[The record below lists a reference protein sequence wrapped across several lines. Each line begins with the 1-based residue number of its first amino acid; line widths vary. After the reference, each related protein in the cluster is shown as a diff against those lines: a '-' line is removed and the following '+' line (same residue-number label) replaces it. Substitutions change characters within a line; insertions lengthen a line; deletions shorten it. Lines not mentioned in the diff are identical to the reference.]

1 MEKYSYIGITTNNL
15 KDISVGFNDYEI
27 IYIGGASGSGKS
39 SLAFDTIASISE
51 NEYGSLTSDNKVS
64 VKFKIKEY
72 STVLVAATLKQL
84 NFNVNP
90 RSIIMTYFGLFPHI
104 SSILSRC
111 TGLSADSF
119 SLNGQDR
126 CEYCNGIGYV
136 DKIDEKL
143 IINPERALIN
153 GPFNCW
159 NSSYSD
165 FFSQLLH
172 LFCVDNGINENKRFY
187 DLSEEERELLLH
199 SKGDIKY
206 KIQYKAGGRTRSKT
220 TVYIGPITGLELQ
233 KKDMFGMNAEK
244 YSKPCLCPK
253 CLGSRL
259 SADIGTIN
267 IIKGIT
273 VNDFLTTHLEEVEA
287 IIKRLP
293 VEKTGVYSRDF
304 ILRFIDACK
313 KLNISYLSLSR
324 SIGTLSGGEL
334 QRLRMVQLLLGRL
347 TNLLVILDEPT
358 SSLDPHEADSVIKII
373 KQLSKNNTII
383 VVDHNDKLRKI
394 ANRTYFLGPKS
405 GVNGGYLIDESE
417 FKESQKK
424 SKIKRPA
431 LTGRKIKVQLFSDYI
446 KYGDPLIIAENALNG
461 ICGRSGIGKTTI
473 LRDVLPYQLEN
484 YKYIT
489 QKPIKAG
496 RNSTVASFS
505 DLLDLVKAF
514 YVRKTHADKKLFSLK
529 QDGACPKCQGK
540 GCVLIGNYYDEQLYI
555 DCEFCEGTG
564 YSRKTLSYKVD
575 GMNIYDFLEQNI
587 DTIIQRGISV
597 SKKFDS
603 TIRLLA
609 SLGLGHLVLN
619 QRTNTLSG
627 GENQR
632 LKLSKALG
640 ESSTMIYGLDEP
652 SKGLGRS
659 EMISLIQVI
668 YDNIEKQGK
677 TFIVSEHNPEF
688 LELCSCVSELISDN
702 NIVRIKNKP

>member
-72 STVLVAATLKQL
+72 STVLVPATLKQL

-104 SSILSRC
+104 SSILSIC
-111 TGLSADSF
+111 TGIPADSF
-119 SLNGQDR
+119 SLNGQER
-126 CEYCNGIGYV
+126 CRYCNGIGYV

-143 IINPERALIN
+143 IVDPDRPIIN
-153 GPFNCW
+153 GPFKCW

-172 LFCVDNGINENKRFY
+172 LFCTDNGINENKRFY
-187 DLSEEERELLLH
+187 DLSQAEREMLLR
-199 SKGDIKY
+199 SKGNIKY
-206 KIQYKAGGRTRSKT
+206 TIQYKAGGRTRSKT
-220 TVYIGPITGLELQ
+220 SVYIGPILGLELQ
-233 KKDMFGMNAEK
+233 KKDMFGLNAEK
-244 YSKPCLCPK
+244 YSKPCLCPM
-253 CLGSRL
+253 CQGSRL
-259 SADIGTIN
+259 SHDIGMIN
-267 IIKGIT
+267 ILKGVT
-273 VNDFLTTHLEEVEA
+273 VNDFFTAHLDD
-287 IIKRLP
+287 
-293 VEKTGVYSRDF
+293 VEKIVKKIPIEKASAYSRDL
-304 ILRFIDACK
+304 ILRFINACK
-313 KLNISYLSLSR
+313 QLNISYLSLSR
-324 SIGTLSGGEL
+324 AIGTLSGGEL
-334 QRLRMVQLLLGRL
+334 QRLRMVQLILGRL

-358 SSLDPHEADSVIKII
+358 SSLDPREADAVIKII

-383 VVDHNDKLRKI
+383 VVDHNDKLRRI
-394 ANRTYFLGPKS
+394 AHRSYFLGPKS
-405 GVNGGYLIDESE
+405 GINGGYLIDESE
-417 FKESQKK
+417 YKASQKK
-424 SKIKRPA
+424 SKPKIPS
-431 LTGRKIKVQLFSDYI
+431 LSGRKIKVQLFSDYI
-446 KYGDPLIIAENALNG
+446 KYGDPLVITENALNG

-473 LRDVLPYQLEN
+473 LRDILPYQMEG

-505 DLLDLVKAF
+505 DILDSVKAF
-514 YVRKTHADKKLFSLK
+514 YARKTRADKKLFSLA

-540 GCVLIGNYYDEQLYI
+540 GCILIGDYYDEQLYI
-555 DCEFCEGTG
+555 DCEYCEGTG
-564 YSRKTLSYKVD
+564 YSTKTLSLKVD
-575 GMNIYDFLEQNI
+575 GMNIYEFLDQNI
-587 DTIIQRGISV
+587 DTIIQNGISI

-619 QRTNTLSG
+619 QKTNTLSG

-632 LKLSKALG
+632 LKLSQALG
-640 ESSTMIYGLDEP
+640 ESSTKIYGLDEP

-668 YDNIEKQGK
+668 YDNIERQGK

-688 LELCSCVSELISDN
+688 LELCSCVNELVSDK
-702 NIVRIKNKP
+702 NIVRIQSKV

>member
-111 TGLSADSF
+111 TGVSADSF

-126 CEYCNGIGYV
+126 CGYCNGIGYV

-143 IINPERALIN
+143 IVNPERTLIN

-172 LFCVDNGINENKRFY
+172 HFCVDNGINENKRFY
-187 DLSEEERELLLH
+187 DLSEKDRELLLR

-220 TVYIGPITGLELQ
+220 SVYIGPILGLELQ
-233 KKDMFGMNAEK
+233 KKDMFGLNAEK
-244 YSKPCLCPK
+244 YSKPCLCPMCK
-253 CLGSRL
+253 GSRL
-259 SADIGTIN
+259 SQDIGNTN
-267 IIKGIT
+267 VLNGVT
-273 VNDFLTTHLEEVEA
+273 VNGFLTTNLEEVEA
-287 IIKRLP
+287 IIKKLP
-293 VEKTGVYSRDF
+293 IEKTGAYSRDF

-324 SIGTLSGGEL
+324 AIGTLSGGEL

-394 ANRTYFLGPKS
+394 ANRSYFLGPKS
-405 GVNGGYLIDESE
+405 GINGGYLIDESE
-417 FKESQKK
+417 YKESQKK
-424 SKIKRPA
+424 SKIERPA
-431 LTGRKIKVQLFSDYI
+431 LTGREIKVQLFSDYI

-473 LRDVLPYQLEN
+473 LRDVLPYQLED

-555 DCEFCEGTG
+555 DCEYCDGTG

-587 DTIIQRGISV
+587 DTIIQSGISV

-619 QRTNTLSG
+619 QQTNTLSG

-640 ESSTMIYGLDEP
+640 ESSTKIFGLDEP
-652 SKGLGRS
+652 SKGLGRN
-659 EMISLIQVI
+659 EMISLVQVI
-668 YDNIEKQGK
+668 YDNIERQGK

-688 LELCSCVSELISDN
+688 LALCSCVSELVSYN
-702 NIVRIKNKP
+702 NIVRIKNRH